1 MICAHEPNCR
11 TGEIG
16 AAYAAGL
23 ISGRDAIRAAY
34 YRGLYAHLAKS
45 PNGKKGSSEFA
56 LFLSIYRALYPVSQ
70 IRFSYTGNT
79 LELTRLLSVGRWH
92 YI

>member
-1 MICAHEPNCR
+1 MICVHEPNCR

-23 ISGRDAIRAAY
+23 ISGRDAIRASY
-34 YRGLYAHLAKS
+34 YRGFYAHLAKS
-45 PNGKKGSSEFA
+45 PNGNKGSSEFV
-56 LFLSIYRALYPVSQ
+56 LFLPIYRTLLSASQ
-70 IRFSYTGNT
+70 IRFSYTGNI